1 MLTQWNE
8 IDRLFRA
15 MNLLDEGREGMFSDF
30 NRFRRPA
37 PAWLAMDR
45 GPRTNFYD
53 DGEAL
58 RMQLEVP
65 GIPRE
70 NLTVK
75 VQGNYLEISGSRTS
89 DHPEGYTTHRKERA
103 DGAFTRSFTLP
114 AEVDAEHIEARLEN
128 GILTLV
134 LPKADTAKPKQI
146 TVH

>member
-1 MLTQWNE
+1 MLTQFNE

-15 MNLLDEGREGMFSDF
+15 MNLLDEGMGRMFTDF

-37 PAWLAMDR
+37 PAWLTMEH

-58 RMQLEVP
+58 QMQLEVP

-70 NLTVK
+70 KLTIK
-75 VQGNYLEISGSRTS
+75 VQGNYLEISGARTT
-89 DHPEGYTTHRKERA
+89 DHPEGYTNHRKERA
-103 DGAFTRSFTLP
+103 DGSFTRSFTLP

-134 LPKADTAKPKQI
+134 LPKAETAKPKQI